1 MEKEKLCLRCMRRIG
16 SNNVCPYCSNESA
29 EVQAAP
35 FLPLKTVVGGKY
47 LVGKKVSTNGDGSTY
62 YGFDLDNKTPVM
74 IRECFPEGEVSRGD
88 DNYCLVNVGRAAA
101 FIDAKA
107 KFTKLWN
114 TLKDI
119 TECSA
124 IVPVLDVFED
134 LGTAYAVTEY
144 TGEGK
149 SLRDYLLENEQGY
162 VSWEEARVLLMPVLS
177 ALEVLHSKGIIHG
190 AISPNSLIVDFD
202 GKVKITEYS
211 IDDVRFKGGRLPLE
225 LADGYAAIEQ
235 YAADGELG
243 PWTDVYGFATVL
255 YRVLVGSTPMN
266 SVSRAA
272 NDKLMIPG
280 KFAEIIP
287 AYVINA
293 LVNALQILPED
304 RTENIEFLRDDLS
317 ASPNAAV
324 NAAEA
329 YSSMAS
335 YRRNNVEVDDPEDD
349 EESFEDEDYA
359 PQKRGVR
366 KSTLITFVVSVV
378 VCLAILIAVI
388 LGIKGLSNK
397 NEEDSTTEPTSSI
410 ETEATDEDFV
420 TITLPDFRGMSIEEI
435 KNDENYK
442 KVLKIETVYED
453 SDQEK
458 GTVIGQDLPQGTVVS
473 SINQRSITLKV
484 SDGLLVPDLVGEDA
498 TKALKILTDKGF
510 KYVETVV
517 SGVAHTQEQSN
528 KVSGI
533 VYYPEDTEN
542 WEALPDDRRISATL
556 RVVIYCYGEYTPPAP
571 VPTPEP
577 TSPPTTE
584 EPTTESDIVDDDI
597 IVDGGEEDTEVEFIQ

>member
-1 MEKEKLCLRCMRRIG
+1 
-16 SNNVCPYCSNESA
+16 
-29 EVQAAP
+29 
-35 FLPLKTVVGGKY
+35 
-47 LVGKKVSTNGDGSTY
+47 
-62 YGFDLDNKTPVM
+62 
-74 IRECFPEGEVSRGD
+74 
-88 DNYCLVNVGRAAA
+88 
-101 FIDAKA
+101 
-107 KFTKLWN
+107 
-114 TLKDI
+114 
-119 TECSA
+119 
-124 IVPVLDVFED
+124 
-134 LGTAYAVTEY
+134 
-144 TGEGK
+144 
-149 SLRDYLLENEQGY
+149 
-162 VSWEEARVLLMPVLS
+162 
-177 ALEVLHSKGIIHG
+177 
-190 AISPNSLIVDFD
+190 
-202 GKVKITEYS
+202 
-211 IDDVRFKGGRLPLE
+211 
-225 LADGYAAIEQ
+225 
-235 YAADGELG
+235 
-243 PWTDVYGFATVL
+243 
-255 YRVLVGSTPMN
+255 
-266 SVSRAA
+266 
-272 NDKLMIPG
+272 
-280 KFAEIIP
+280 
-287 AYVINA
+287 
-293 LVNALQILPED
+293 
-304 RTENIEFLRDDLS
+304 
-317 ASPNAAV
+317 
-324 NAAEA
+324 
-329 YSSMAS
+329 
-335 YRRNNVEVDDPEDD
+335 
-349 EESFEDEDYA
+349 
-359 PQKRGVR
+359 
-366 KSTLITFVVSVV
+366 VVSVV

-388 LGIKGLSNK
+388 LGIKGFSNK